1 MADPITTARAVLELV
16 DEPWQ
21 RHRAALGA
29 AITDAIQG
37 LEELVQADDY
47 HHGAQDQDQLERSLG
62 PLGKTHLD
70 VGALSNMLGS
80 SSHSRAMSSDRL
92 TRVRTLIPELVQ
104 IHEELPG
111 TLVESALFVGIE
123 RDLAEILSLAED
135 HLERASRVFRTLRK
149 AQMEVRSKYEPELHD
164 RPFEDFRWRQ
174 LAPNELRLCP
184 PFVVVGRL
192 DPHSSA
198 TLLKAISLLETNL
211 PITILLLRSSV
222 REARQIGADTGV
234 PATLS
239 VEMLPVAMRGVHVA
253 QACPN
258 VDGFAEMAFGAL
270 EAPRPAVLSEL
281 VARDG
286 EGSDAFKKRAEDA
299 VRSRA
304 FPVFSFDPARSERF
318 VECFNLASNP
328 APDETWTTVTL
339 RGPGPQGHPIEL
351 EEAFTF
357 AHFAAQEPEFGPDY
371 SDPPEGA
378 DDLVPMAEYL
388 DLERQRR
395 ADKRAFVWHQAEDSR
410 LVRKIVSNAVAL
422 QCAER
427 RHLWRVLRELSGLDN
442 PHAEAARAALARE
455 LNEQQQASA
464 EQLRAETERL
474 RAEMEATMAE
484 RERAAVVTAVENLVT
499 NLATRATD

>member
-1 MADPITTARAVLELV
+1 MADPVTTARAVLELV

-21 RHRAALGA
+21 RHRASLGA
-29 AITDAIQG
+29 AFTDAIQG

-47 HHGAQDQDQLERSLG
+47 HHRARDQDQLERSLG
-62 PLGKTHLD
+62 PLGKSNLD
-70 VGALSNMLGS
+70 VGALSNLLGES
-80 SSHSRAMSSDRL
+80 AHSRAMSSDRL
-92 TRVRTLIPELVQ
+92 TRVRALIPELVQ
-104 IHEELPG
+104 MREELPG
-111 TLVESALFVGIE
+111 TLVESALFVNIE

-135 HLERASRVFRTLRK
+135 HLERASQVFRTLRK

-164 RPFEDFRWRQ
+164 HPFEDFRWRQ

-192 DPHSSA
+192 DQHSSA

-211 PITILLLRSSV
+211 PMTILLLRSSV
-222 REARQIGADTGV
+222 RGAQQIGADTSV

-253 QACPN
+253 QACAP
-258 VDGFAEMAFGAL
+258 VDGFPEKAFGAL
-270 EAPRPAVLSEL
+270 EAPRPAVLSQL

-286 EGSDAFKKRAEDA
+286 EGADAFKKRAEDA
-299 VRSRA
+299 IRSRA
-304 FPVFSFDPARSERF
+304 FPIFSFDPDRSEHF
-318 VECFNLASNP
+318 VECFDLTSNP
-328 APDETWTTVTL
+328 APDETWTIARL
-339 RGPGPQGHPIEL
+339 RGPDSQGHPIDL

-357 AHFAAQEPEFGPDY
+357 AHFAAQEPEFETDY

-388 DLERQRR
+388 DLERRQR
-395 ADKRAFVWHQAEDSR
+395 ADKRAFVWRRGEDGC
-410 LVRKIVSNAVAL
+410 LVRNVVSNAVAL

-427 RHLWRVLRELSGLDN
+427 LHLWRTLRELSGLNN
-442 PHAEAARAALARE
+442 PHAEAARAALERE
-455 LNEQQQASA
+455 LNEQQQAAA

-484 RERAAVVTAVENLVT
+484 REQAAVATAVERLVT

>member
-1 MADPITTARAVLELV
+1 MADPITTARDVLQLV

-21 RHRAALGA
+21 RHRGSLGTA
-29 AITDAIQG
+29 VTDAIRG
-37 LEELVQADDY
+37 LEELVQADGY
-47 HHGAQDQDQLERSLG
+47 HHRARDEDQLERSLG
-62 PLGKTHLD
+62 PLGKANLD
-70 VGALSNMLGS
+70 IGALSNVLGS
-80 SSHSRAMSSDRL
+80 SSHSRAMSADRL
-92 TRVRTLIPELVQ
+92 TRVRTLIPQLVQ
-104 IHEELPG
+104 IREELPS
-111 TLVESALFVGIE
+111 TLVESALVMDIE
-123 RDLAEILSLAED
+123 RDPAEIVSLAED
-135 HLERASRVFRTLRK
+135 HLERASQVFRTLRK

-164 RPFEDFRWRQ
+164 RPFQDFRWRQ

-198 TLLKAISLLETNL
+198 TLLKAISLLEANL

-222 REARQIGADTGV
+222 RGARQIGADTGV

-253 QACPN
+253 QACAP
-258 VDGFAEMAFGAL
+258 VDGFVELAFGAL
-270 EAPRPAVLSEL
+270 EAPRPAVLSQL

-286 EGSDAFKKRAEDA
+286 EGADAFKKRAAGA

-304 FPVFSFDPARSERF
+304 FPIFSFDPARSDHF
-318 VECFNLASNP
+318 VECFDLTSNP
-328 APDETWTTVTL
+328 APDETWTLATL
-339 RGPGPQGHPIEL
+339 RGPDPQGHPIEL
-351 EEAFTF
+351 QEAFTF
-357 AHFAAQEPEFGPDY
+357 AHFAAQEPEFDTDF
-371 SDPPEGA
+371 SDPPDGVA
-378 DDLVPMAEYL
+378 DLVPMADYL
-388 DLERQRR
+388 DLERQQR
-395 ADKRAFVWHQAEDSR
+395 ADKRAFVWRQDEDRR

-427 RHLWRVLRELSGLDN
+427 LHLWRTLRELSGVDN

-455 LNEQQQASA
+455 LDEQQQAAA
-464 EQLRAETERL
+464 EHLRAETERL

-484 RERAAVVTAVENLVT
+484 RERAAVATAVERLVT